1 MHLVMLDT
9 CVWLDKSS
17 QNVVLPMATALKH
30 LVQDGPRVLKAL
42 GNELAR
48 CLENP
53 GGLTD
58 LQPITP

>member
-30 LVQDGPRVLKAL
+30 LVQDDPRV
-42 GNELAR
+42 
-48 CLENP
+48 
-53 GGLTD
+53 
-58 LQPITP
+58 